1 MKLRGSVRFACQHV
15 RSDIKE
21 LKRKFPTFG
30 LILHWQEANNL
41 QKERKK
47 SRFKKCKERRDLKE
61 KSKQRTL
68 LRVKSYLSDLNSHL
82 STRPISQ
89 PDWPSYFLD
98 VTKLDDSPFQ
108 TDDTGNSFFYD
119 PAGASGVPFVS
130 SAVVGE
136 MCFSFFLLRSYRFCR
151 GR

>member
-1 MKLRGSVRFACQHV
+1 MFIINNNNNNYVDEEGRNESWNNILCPRIVLMRLRVSVRFACQHV

-89 PDWPSYFLD
+89 PD
-98 VTKLDDSPFQ
+98 
-108 TDDTGNSFFYD
+108 
-119 PAGASGVPFVS
+119 
-130 SAVVGE
+130 
-136 MCFSFFLLRSYRFCR
+136 
-151 GR
+151 